1 MDNQQLSSTHTSKT
15 DFTDDLRTIVKGN
28 GDCDFDGEFIV
39 FDVETTG
46 LNATCDK
53 ITEIAA
59 CKVNHGKIIDEFSTL
74 VNPEIAI
81 PQHIERLTGITN
93 ETVKNART
101 IDEVLPD
108 FIDFCANSVLV
119 GYNMDFAMAFIKQ
132 SASRLGITYNPP
144 TMDILALSRSLLPS
158 LEKHNLKTLC
168 EFFSI
173 EFDEKSSLI
182 EYNKAQAEIFF
193 HLCKIMKNT

>member
-1 MDNQQLSSTHTSKT
+1 MDNQQLFSKHTNKT
-15 DFTDDLRTIVKGN
+15 YLADDLRTIVKG
-28 GDCDFDGEFIV
+28 GADCDFDGEFIV

-59 CKVNHGKIIDEFSTL
+59 CKVNHGKIVDEFSML

-81 PQHIERLTGITN
+81 SQFAEKLTGITN

-119 GYNMDFAMAFIKQ
+119 GYNMDFAMSFIKQ
-132 SASRLGITYNPP
+132 SAARLGITYNPP
-144 TMDILALSRSLLPS
+144 TVDILALSRLLMPS
-158 LEKHNLKTLC
+158 LEQHNLKTLC

-173 EFDEKSSLI
+173 GFDEKSSLI
-182 EYNKAQAEIFF
+182 EYNKAQAKIFF
-193 HLCKIMKNT
+193 HLCKMMKNT